1 MTTPR
6 SAFKALPL
14 ATLLLGLAGCG
25 QFHAQNSLEGVSQ
38 ARQDE
43 CRSRTEESFVMHNR
57 GDIYRAD
64 TAVTGTSASPFS
76 GASPSTASSD
86 ALGTRYAYQRALNDC
101 YNASPDPVP
110 GASSK
115 P

>member
-1 MTTPR
+1 MTPPR
-6 SAFKALPL
+6 TALKALPM
-14 ATLLLGLAGCG
+14 AALLLGLAGCG
-25 QFHAQNSLEGVSQ
+25 QFHAQNSLEGVSP
-38 ARQDE
+38 ARQE
-43 CRSRTEESFVMHNR
+43 ACRSRTEESFVAHNR

-64 TAVTGTSASPFS
+64 TAVTGASASPFS
-76 GASPSTASSD
+76 GISPSAANSD
-86 ALGTRYAYQRALNDC
+86 SLGTRYAYPRALNDC